1 VIVPEGL
8 IIVFARAPVPGRAKT
23 RLIPL
28 LGPDG
33 AAALQESMTRHG
45 LAVGLKAGLGPVEL
59 WTADHPNHPFF
70 RRCRRELGIGVHR
83 QPEGDL
89 GQRMAVA
96 FEEALRRAP
105 WALLTGTDCPC
116 LKEADLQR
124 AAEALVQGKEAV
136 LAPAED
142 GGYVLLGLRRFN
154 RALFE
159 GIAWGSAQ
167 VLEETRS
174 RLRALGWGWHEIR
187 TCWDVDRPEDVGRL
201 RREGFFGLPVAQPE
215 PVKPLNE
222 APEHGFFIERDDCRD
237 ESIGN
242 SCEGPKE
249 CGCRFSGPALEP
261 LPTVR
266 PDPPLLGNSK
276 VESLDP
282 GRKR

>member
-8 IIVFARAPVPGRAKT
+8 VIVFARAPVPGRAKT

-33 AAALQESMTRHG
+33 AAALQKSMTSHG

-59 WTADHPNHPFF
+59 WTADHPGHPFF
-70 RRCRRELGIGVHR
+70 RHFRREHGIEIHG

-89 GQRMAVA
+89 GLRMAAA

-105 WALLTGTDCPC
+105 WALLMGTDCPC
-116 LKEADLQR
+116 LNEADLR
-124 AAEALVQGKEAV
+124 EAAEALVQGKEAV

-142 GGYVLLGLRRFN
+142 GGYVLLGLRHFS

-159 GIAWGSAQ
+159 GIAWGGDE

-187 TCWDVDRPEDVGRL
+187 TCWDVDRPEDVCRL
-201 RREGFFGLPVAQPE
+201 RREGF
-215 PVKPLNE
+215 
-222 APEHGFFIERDDCRD
+222 
-237 ESIGN
+237 
-242 SCEGPKE
+242 
-249 CGCRFSGPALEP
+249 
-261 LPTVR
+261 
-266 PDPPLLGNSK
+266 LG
-276 VESLDP
+276 P
-282 GRKR
+282 GRE